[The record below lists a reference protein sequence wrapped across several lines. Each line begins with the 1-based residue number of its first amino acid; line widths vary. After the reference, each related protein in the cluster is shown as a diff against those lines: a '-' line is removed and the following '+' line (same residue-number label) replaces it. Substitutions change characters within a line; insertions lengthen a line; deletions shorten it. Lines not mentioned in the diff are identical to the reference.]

1 MAAIPQTGDYLQV
14 SGWAGV
20 SLSSPPCQKEGLAN
34 PRFPI
39 YLDEYN
45 PSTMAAAYAAYAAVV
60 GPADSPFH
68 GSIFMFEG
76 YPTQGLLQAAGDA
89 SAAFAHRDRRL
100 LNAPLIQY
108 RPPGASGAGSDVENR
123 ARELGSRLRDM
134 LQAGSGRAGKAAA
147 YVNYGYGDEDEGQ
160 FYGDAARVAK
170 LAALKEKYDPTDRFS
185 FYAPIG
191 HKGERSGK
199 RR

>member
-20 SLSSPPCQKEGLAN
+20 SLSSPPCKKEGMAN

-45 PSTMAAAYAAYAAVV
+45 PSTMAAAYAAYAAAV

-76 YPTQGLLQAAGDA
+76 YPSQGLQAANAEASA

-108 RPPGASGAGSDVENR
+108 RPGASSDVENR
-123 ARELGSRLRDM
+123 AKELGGRLRDM

-191 HKGERSGK
+191 QKGK
-199 RR
+199 RPCKRT